1 MWALPPEIRS
11 AVQALSGRR
20 FEKLMSLLDG
30 SQGCALVEPGGPG
43 HLTFCPWAT
52 RKSGH
57 PEIYRFR
64 ALGSLQFSFEHSL
77 GSNLSAQEEKEGKI
91 FAALVFSATEFLID
105 TFYKHLIFYN
115 QHFL

>member
-11 AVQALSGRR
+11 AVHALSGRR

-77 GSNLSAQEEKEGKI
+77 GKEEKEGEI
-91 FAALVFSATEFLID
+91 FAALVLSATEFLIG

-115 QHFL
+115 QYFL